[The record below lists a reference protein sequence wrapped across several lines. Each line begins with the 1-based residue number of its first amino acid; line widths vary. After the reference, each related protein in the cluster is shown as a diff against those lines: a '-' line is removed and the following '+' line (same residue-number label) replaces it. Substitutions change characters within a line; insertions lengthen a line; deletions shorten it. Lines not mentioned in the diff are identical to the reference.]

1 MGSQTV
7 WLPTVLYTA
16 LIRLQLNDFTAQEC
30 VIAVFGDKFKRPSK
44 HKYYGLIYRHL
55 NKLVGMGLLNRR
67 SVGNKWFRPNY
78 VKAQLFDEATFR
90 EDLLGPQVP
99 VTQVEQKAV
108 VEVRNEGLRELE
120 ARARSYRFELQ
131 EYQATF
137 AEYCE
142 LRTDFPALEKTIEN
156 VLRNTCQEY
165 RGLRG
170 RLAAVEEVLRALDK
184 KGGRGISPD

>member
-78 VKAQLFDEATFR
+78 VKAQLFDEATFL

-108 VEVRNEGLRELE
+108 VEVKDEVRNGLEELE
-120 ARARSYRFELQ
+120 AKAKSYRFEIQ

-137 AEYCE
+137 AEYNE
-142 LRTDFPALEKTIEN
+142 LRADFPALEATIDS
-156 VLRNTCQEY
+156 VLRHTSQEFQS
-165 RGLRG
+165 LRG
-170 RLAAVEEVLRALDK
+170 RLAAVEEVLRALK
-184 KGGRGISPD
+184 A

>member
-7 WLPTVLYTA
+7 WLPTALYTA

-30 VIAVFGDKFKRPSK
+30 VIAVFGDKIERLLQQRR
-44 HKYYGLIYRHL
+44 YGLIYRNL
-55 NKLVGMGLLNRR
+55 NKLVDMGILDRR
-67 SVGNKWFRPNY
+67 NVGNKYQRPNY
-78 VKAQLFDEATFR
+78 IKTAMFDEVTFQ
-90 EDLLGPQVP
+90 EYLLDPEIP

-142 LRTDFPALEKTIEN
+142 LRTDFPALETTIDN
-156 VLRNTCQEY
+156 VLRHTCQEY
-165 RGLRG
+165 RCLRG
-170 RLAAVEEVLRALDK
+170 RLAAVEGVMRAL
-184 KGGRGISPD
+184 GSSASVR